1 MKDFFLLKLL
11 DKFASA
17 FNKFG
22 INYNQMRMILKV
34 KLTLDSRN
42 VPTIMGNSKKK
53 DSDNLGVWSIVVYL
67 FMGFMISIFAW
78 VPFPLFYKMNII
90 FGMIIFMVLATMI
103 SDFSTVLL
111 DVKDKFILLPRP
123 VNNRTIKM
131 AKTIHV
137 SYYLMRITLAL
148 SGPSMLMCLIHYG
161 PAFFFIMLLEMILL
175 CGLIM
180 FFTSLLYFAILSA
193 FDGEKLKDIINYFQI
208 GLTVFMTVA
217 YQFIGRMFD
226 ISQLN
231 ITFRPKWWNLLLP
244 TTWFSAPL
252 SILQEKSHS
261 TFYYASTAIAVIVP
275 VICFIIYTKVI
286 VPNFEEKL
294 QKLNENGGGKRRIL
308 RSFSLK
314 KVIAALA
321 CSGKEERA
329 VFTFAQNMISSERK
343 LKLQLYPSLAFA
355 VVLPLIMIFNTGSH
369 RSIVK
374 TLNALQTSNSFINI
388 YWGIAMV
395 SVSVYYISSSEKY
408 RGAWIYRVLPIETP
422 GIIFKGAFKAFM
434 LKFNIPLI
442 GLMALL
448 FIPLYGIRIIP
459 DIILIFINMI
469 LLALAFYKTA
479 SRQLP
484 FSKDFQAAKSGGTR
498 VGLMFLLFIICGAMA
513 GIHFAF
519 IHVPFGVTINIAIS
533 LLITYL
539 LWHFSFKVSWKDIEM
554 SY

>member
-22 INYNQMRMILKV
+22 INYNQIRMILKV

-42 VPTIMGNSKKK
+42 IPTIMGNKNRK
-53 DSDNLGVWSIVVYL
+53 DSDNLGVWSMVIYL

-78 VPFPLFYKMNII
+78 IPFPLFYKMNII

-123 VNNRTIKM
+123 VSNKTIKM

-148 SGPSMLMCLIHYG
+148 SGPSLLMCLIHYG
-161 PAFFFIMLLEMILL
+161 PIFFLVMLLEMILL
-175 CGLIM
+175 CGLVM

-217 YQFIGRMFD
+217 YQLIGRMFN

-231 ITFRPKWWNLLLP
+231 ITYTPKWWNFLLP

-252 SILQEKSHS
+252 IIVQNNSNSL
-261 TFYYASTAIAVIVP
+261 FYYASTAIAVIVP
-275 VICFIIYTKVI
+275 IICFIIYTKVI

-294 QKLNENGGGKRRIL
+294 QKLNENGGGKHRL
-308 RSFSLK
+308 KAFSINK
-314 KVIAALA
+314 AIAALA

-329 VFTFAQNMISSERK
+329 FFTFAQNMIASERK
-343 LKLQLYPSLAFA
+343 LKLQLYPSLAFS
-355 VVLPLIMIFNTGSH
+355 VVLPLIMIFNVGSH
-369 RSIVK
+369 QSIAK
-374 TLNALQTSNSFINI
+374 TFNALQTSNSYLNI

-395 SVSVYYISSSEKY
+395 SVSVYYISNSEKY
-408 RGAWIYRVLPIETP
+408 RGAWIYRTLPIENP
-422 GIIFKGAFKAFM
+422 GIVFKGAFKAFM
-434 LKFNIPLI
+434 FKFNIPL
-442 GLMALL
+442 MALL
-448 FIPLYGIRIIP
+448 ALVFIPLFGARIIP
-459 DIILIFINMI
+459 DIILIFINMF
-469 LLALAFYKTA
+469 LLAMAFYRTSSK
-479 SRQLP
+479 QLP

-498 VGLMFLLFIICGAMA
+498 VGIMFLLFAICGAMA
-513 GIHFAF
+513 GIHFAL

-533 LLITYL
+533 LLITCL
-539 LWHFSFKVSWKDIEM
+539 IWHFSFRVSWKDVEM